1 MSKLFKNNHHHF
13 QIISLLQ
20 KFCHWKFPV
29 SEEEAVEA
37 KFGRRVPKK
46 VVKVIFARTEKYF
59 LLELRNTFICAAT
72 FMGTSK

>member
-1 MSKLFKNNHHHF
+1 M
-13 QIISLLQ
+13 
-20 KFCHWKFPV
+20 